1 MLQVGLILL
10 AVFAANAM
18 DGTAVSSESQT
29 ADIVRSYADMGGMP
43 YNVSYNSRSIL
54 VGGKPVLLLSG
65 SVHYT
70 RSTPEMWPI
79 IFAKMKAAG
88 LNAVESYVFWV
99 SRTQ

>member
-10 AVFAANAM
+10 AVFAGNAM
-18 DGTAVSSESQT
+18 DGTAVSSASQT

-99 SRTQ
+99 SKTQ